1 MSNFPWLTVTAAL
14 PLVGAV
20 LAAAT
25 PRGDRLLAKRI
36 GVLTSLIT
44 LAFAIGAAL
53 AFDKSGPRYQ
63 LIENHEWIRQFG
75 VSYAMGVDG
84 IGMVMVLLT
93 AALMP
98 IVLLGAW
105 SELDEGEN
113 AQPARGGGST
123 GWYVALMLVLE
134 SMAIGQFAALD
145 VFLFYV
151 LFEAMLIPMYFLIG
165 RYGGP
170 QRQYAAVKFL
180 LYNLL
185 GGLLMLVGVIWLYFA
200 GPGGDKAYL
209 LPNLIGHDFGL
220 QTGRWM
226 FLALFVAFA
235 IKAPLWPLHTWLP
248 DAAAEASPSNA
259 VLLSGILDKVGVFG
273 MLHLCLP
280 LFPEASRWFAP
291 AIVVLAVISIIYGA
305 LLAIGQADMKR
316 LIAYMSVSH
325 YGFIVLG
332 IFVMTSQGNAGATLY
347 MVNHAFATAGLFF
360 AASFMMS
367 RRGSRLISAYG
378 GVQKVAPCLAGSL
391 LFAGLANLAL
401 PGMSTFISEFMV
413 LVGTF
418 TRYRVAGLVAVAGV
432 LLAAL
437 YVLIF
442 YQRTMT
448 GELTPENEH
457 TTDLSARER
466 GVVAPIMVVILA
478 LGFFPKPFLDYIN
491 PSVGRTLS
499 SVQMTDPVPA
509 PPAVL
514 PAPPAPPAKAALPA
528 KPAPPA
534 KPVPP
539 AKSAPPG
546 RGSR

>member
-1 MSNFPWLTVTAAL
+1 VSEFPWLTATAVV
-14 PLVGAV
+14 PLVGAALV
-20 LAAAT
+20 FGA
-25 PRGDRLLAKRI
+25 PRSKSLVAKQF
-36 GVLTSLIT
+36 GVLISLVT
-44 LAFAIGAAL
+44 LALAIGAAL
-53 AFDKSGPRYQ
+53 RFDKDGPRYQ
-63 LIENHEWIRQFG
+63 LIENHAWIKQFG

-98 IVLLGAW
+98 ILLLGAW
-105 SELDEGEN
+105 SELEEGEN

-123 GWYVALMLVLE
+123 GRYVALMLVLE
-134 SMAIGQFAALD
+134 GMAIGQFAALD

-151 LFEAMLIPMYFLIG
+151 LFEAMLIPMYVLIG

-200 GPGGDKAYL
+200 GPGGEKAYL
-209 LPNLIGHDFGL
+209 LPNLIGYDFGL
-220 QTGRWM
+220 HTARWM

-235 IKAPLWPLHTWLP
+235 IKAPLWPFHTWLP

-259 VLLSGILDKVGVFG
+259 VLLSGVLDKVGVFG

-280 LFPEASRWFAP
+280 LFPEAAHWFAP
-291 AIVVLAVISIIYGA
+291 TIVVLAVISIIYGA

-325 YGFIVLG
+325 FGFIVLG
-332 IFVMTSQGNAGATLY
+332 IFVMTSQGHSGATLY

-378 GVQKVAPCLAGSL
+378 GVQKVAPLLAGSL
-391 LFAGLANLAL
+391 MFAGLANLSL
-401 PGMSTFISEFMV
+401 PGMSTFISEFLV

-418 TRYRVAGLVAVAGV
+418 TRYEAAGIVAATGV
-432 LLAAL
+432 VLAAL

-448 GELTPENEH
+448 GELTPETEH
-457 TTDLSARER
+457 TPDLKPREIL
-466 GVVAPIMVVILA
+466 VVAPIMAVILA
-478 LGFFPKPFLDYIN
+478 LGFFPKPLLDYIN
-491 PSVGRTLS
+491 PSVARTLT
-499 SVQMTDPVPA
+499 SVHATDPTPVHPVAAPA
-509 PPAVL
+509 QES
-514 PAPPAPPAKAALPA
+514 K
-528 KPAPPA
+528 
-534 KPVPP
+534 
-539 AKSAPPG
+539 
-546 RGSR
+546 

>member
-1 MSNFPWLTVTAAL
+1 MSDFPILTVTAAL
-14 PLVGAV
+14 PLVGAI
-20 LAAAT
+20 AAAVT
-25 PRGDRLLAKRI
+25 PRRDRETAKRI
-36 GVLTSLIT
+36 GLATSLVT
-44 LAFAIGAAL
+44 LAFAIRAAVM
-53 AFDKSGPRYQ
+53 FHENGPRYQ
-63 LIENHEWIRQFG
+63 LIENHQWIRQFG
-75 VSYAMGVDG
+75 VSYALGVDG

-105 SELDEGEN
+105 SELDSGEN
-113 AQPARGGGST
+113 AQPERGGGST
-123 GWYVALMLVLE
+123 GTFVAMLLVLE
-134 SMAIGQFAALD
+134 SMAILQFAALD

-185 GGLLMLVGVIWLYFA
+185 GGLLMLVGVIWIYFA
-200 GPGGDKAYL
+200 GPGGDQAYL
-209 LPNLIGHDFGL
+209 LPNLVGFHFGVH
-220 QTGRWM
+220 TARWM

-235 IKAPLWPLHTWLP
+235 IKAPLWPFHTWLP
-248 DAAAEASPSNA
+248 DAAAEATPSNA

-291 AIVVLAVISIIYGA
+291 TIVVLSVISIIYGA

-325 YGFIVLG
+325 FGFIVLG
-332 IFVMTSQGNAGATLY
+332 IFVMTSQGHSGATLY
-347 MVNHAFATAGLFF
+347 MVNHAFATAGIFF

-378 GVQKVAPCLAGSL
+378 GVQKVAPVLAGSL
-391 LFAGLANLAL
+391 MFAGLANLSL
-401 PGMSTFISEFMV
+401 PGMSTFISEFLV

-418 TRYRVAGLVAVAGV
+418 TQYKVAGLVAVAGV

-437 YVLIF
+437 YVLIY

-448 GELTPENEH
+448 GELTPETEN
-457 TTDLSARER
+457 TPDLTLREIL
-466 GVVAPIMVVILA
+466 VVAPVMAVIIA
-478 LGFFPKPFLDYIN
+478 LGFFPKPLLDYIN
-491 PSVGRTLS
+491 PSVEATLS
-499 SVQMTDPVPA
+499 TLQKTDPTPVHPA
-509 PPAVL
+509 
-514 PAPPAPPAKAALPA
+514 AAA
-528 KPAPPA
+528 AA
-534 KPVPP
+534 GV
-539 AKSAPPG
+539 
-546 RGSR
+546 SR